1 MTAKK
6 KVWKPQLVVVEWV
19 DACDRVQLSGT
30 LGAVL
35 DRAKLMRRESSGYL
49 LKTDEFL
56 TVLARDYDPPENA
69 EEEPEVGGIT
79 VIPTG
84 WVIAIRAG
92 RRKLPRPHE
101 KEAPAQ
107 PDAPPYPPRMPPEAP
122 GMPQDA
128 SGIPGAKNGSE

>member
-1 MTAKK
+1 MIPKK
-6 KVWKPQLVVVEWV
+6 KIWKPQLVVVEWV

-79 VIPTG
+79 VIPSG
-84 WVIAIRAG
+84 WVLAIRAG
-92 RRKLPRPHE
+92 RRKLPRPLPE
-101 KEAPAQ
+101 NK
-107 PDAPPYPPRMPPEAP
+107 DAPDYPIKKELPPA
-122 GMPQDA
+122 
-128 SGIPGAKNGSE
+128 IPGNSPKED